1 MIRRVVQPKLVTAR
15 SSVIE
20 EQTEIQRGNKEK
32 TSSVVTSSVS
42 PENIAVDGSAANMP
56 VVQVLQT

>member
-1 MIRRVVQPKLVTAR
+1 MIRRVVQPKLVTAK
-15 SSVIE
+15 SSDE

-42 PENIAVDGSAANMP
+42 PENIAVDGSA
-56 VVQVLQT
+56 VQVLQT

>member
-15 SSVIE
+15 SSVE